1 MTIAKLNSLETG
13 VEVCQK
19 INEII
24 DDKADVN
31 ADTTGNAGTATKLKT
46 ARTITLTGDVTGSA
60 SFDGS
65 ENKSITTTLG
75 NTTKIDG
82 QWVSSTKTL
91 STATA
96 IGSYTIDLS
105 TYLPNDNYN
114 YEVIV
119 CFYGLRNSG
128 DNNSFV
134 SIGVVNDLPAS
145 SSEISSTKA
154 FAFTSF
160 DGNHRETG
168 DFDTILFINSNRKAY
183 FKIANTAIAASY
195 LNACAYRRIGEN
207 T

>member
-96 IGSYTIDLS
+96 IGTYTIDLS

-114 YEVIV
+114 YEVKANSIG
-119 CFYGLRNSG
+119 YRSTSSG
-128 DNNSFV
+128 DAGYIYVDDATGSQCV
-134 SIGVVNDLPAS
+134 LCCSPYSRTGVNCYNVKVGTTRKITLRVVD
-145 SSEISSTKA
+145 KA
-154 FAFTSF
+154 FTTNTTEAICYKRL
-160 DGNHRETG
+160 G
-168 DFDTILFINSNRKAY
+168 SN
-183 FKIANTAIAASY
+183 T
-195 LNACAYRRIGEN
+195 
-207 T
+207 